1 MSQDDSAARIAGYL
15 PTLRRLKD
23 TSSRREVVEREILL
37 AVLAANRDRLS
48 EIPTQEADQQNLAS
62 TIAVRSELQPAHEH
76 YQDWITQFLALLYQY
91 DVAVRT
97 GAKDQDGSLLGQILN
112 LETLLCKCLQGYVIF
127 AGVVR
132 DEFNDM
138 ILARFGE
145 AALADI
151 DEITHAGFSEDHYWK
166 ALLDRFVFGF
176 ISKGYLKVLE
186 KERFKLSR
194 EGAFVALR
202 FPLDAFLE
210 LMPGTDKQ
218 IDKTRLQAAFDATG
232 EDPLAVKAAA
242 AVSMLLTGHAKP
254 VLPPKAAKTDF
265 EFLGRVAAM
274 DPASGRFVEV
284 FVDGQPMD
292 DVETPVGE
300 GTDTPE
306 RKAARIEGRKDFL
319 KNQLLAM
326 AVGAA
331 LSMGTLRED
340 MGKAL
345 QGFAAREQEI
355 LLGVMAAFN
364 PSDLLLAH
372 TFMLEYALS
381 RHLCDKIAEEGA
393 KAQVKSL
400 KQRRASHMDVEALAG
415 SGLNRIRQKLFFDH
429 DPTSAEWLLFKAR
442 TGQELAEAMKLS
454 NIEPALAQAL
464 TVLWTKMNFKTEV
477 VVLINLTLI
486 AKTTQNVQ
494 GKVGEILAKLGVVKT
509 GQA

>member
-1 MSQDDSAARIAGYL
+1 MSQDDSAARIVCYL
-15 PTLRRLKD
+15 PTLRRLKE

-48 EIPTQEADQQNLAS
+48 EIPTQEADQQNLTT
-62 TIAVRSELQPAHEH
+62 TIAIRSERQPAHEH

-91 DVAVRT
+91 EVATRT
-97 GAKDQDGSLLGQILN
+97 GSKDQDDTLLGQILN

-138 ILARFGE
+138 IIARFGE

-151 DEITHAGFSEDHYWK
+151 DEITHAGFSDDHYWK

-176 ISKGYLKVLE
+176 VNKGYLEILE

-194 EGAFVALR
+194 EGAFIAVR
-202 FPLDAFLE
+202 FPLDALLE
-210 LMPGTDKQ
+210 QMPGTDKQ
-218 IDKTRLQAAFDATG
+218 IDKTRLQAAFDATRK
-232 EDPLAVKAAA
+232 EPLAVKAAA
-242 AVSMLLTGHAKP
+242 AASMLLSGLAEP
-254 VLPPKAAKTDF
+254 VLPPKAARHDF
-265 EFLGRVAAM
+265 AFLGRVAAM
-274 DPASGRFVEV
+274 DPSAGRFVEV

-292 DVETPVGE
+292 DAEALGKPDA
-300 GTDTPE
+300 DTPE
-306 RKAARIEGRKDFL
+306 RKAARIEGRKEFL

-331 LSMGTLRED
+331 LAMGTLRED

-345 QGFAAREQEI
+345 QGFTAREQET
-355 LLGVMAAFN
+355 LMNVLAAFD

-381 RHLCDKIAEEGA
+381 RHLGEKLTEEGA
-393 KAQVKSL
+393 KVQVKSL
-400 KQRRASHMDVEALAG
+400 KQHRAAHQEVEALAAK
-415 SGLNRIRQKLFFDH
+415 GLNRIRQKLFFDH
-429 DPTSAEWLLFKAR
+429 DPASSDWLLFKAR
-442 TGQELAEAMKLS
+442 TGQELAEAMNLS
-454 NIEPALAQAL
+454 NIEPVLTQAL
-464 TVLWTKMNFKTEV
+464 TRLWTKRDFKTEV
-477 VVLINLTLI
+477 VVLINLSLI
-486 AKTTQNVQ
+486 AKATQNVQ
-494 GKVGEILAKLGVVKT
+494 GKVGEILSKLGVVKA

>member
-1 MSQDDSAARIAGYL
+1 MSQDDPAARITGYL
-15 PTLRRLKD
+15 PTLRRLKE

-48 EIPTQEADQQNLAS
+48 EIPNQDADQQNLAA

-97 GAKDQDGSLLGQILN
+97 GAKDQDNTLLDQILN

-151 DEITHAGFSEDHYWK
+151 DEITHAGFSDDHYWK

-176 ISKGYLKVLE
+176 VNKGYVEALE

-194 EGAFVALR
+194 EGSFVAVR
-202 FPLDAFLE
+202 FPLDALLE
-210 LMPGTDKQ
+210 QMPGTDKQ
-218 IDKTRLQAAFDATG
+218 IDKTRLQAAFEATG
-232 EDPLAVKAAA
+232 EDPLAIKAAA
-242 AVSMLLTGHAKP
+242 AFSLLLAGLSKP
-254 VLPPKAAKTDF
+254 VLPPKSAKTDF
-265 EFLGRVAAM
+265 DFLGRVAAM
-274 DPASGRFVEV
+274 DPSSGRFVEV
-284 FVDGQPMD
+284 FVDGQLMD
-292 DVETPVGE
+292 DEEGSREP
-300 GTDTPE
+300 GTDSPA
-306 RKAARIEGRKDFL
+306 RKAARIEGRKEFL

-340 MGKAL
+340 LGKAL
-345 QGFAAREQEI
+345 QGFTPREQEI
-355 LLGVMAAFN
+355 LFGVLASFN

-381 RHLCDKIAEEGA
+381 KFLTDKLAEEGA
-393 KAQVKSL
+393 KVQVKSL
-400 KQRRASHMDVEALAG
+400 KQRRASQQEVDALAVT
-415 SGLNRIRQKLFFDH
+415 GLNRIRQKLFFDH
-429 DPTSAEWLLFKAR
+429 DPASAEWLLFKAR
-442 TGQELAEAMKLS
+442 NGQELAEAMKLS
-454 NIEPALAQAL
+454 NIEPVLAQAL

-477 VVLINLTLI
+477 VVLVNLSLI

-494 GKVGEILAKLGVVKT
+494 GKVGEILSKLGVVKA